1 MFRSR
6 IFRGCITAGNTVDE
20 AKNMASEALA
30 LHIEGLLADDAAI
43 PDPSTLENVMA
54 DPDYAEG
61 IAFLIVDAPVVKP
74 KTVRV
79 NITMPK
85 DVLHRIDAK
94 AKKRGMSRSSFL
106 IRCALNKG

>member
-1 MFRSR
+1 
-6 IFRGCITAGNTVDE
+6 
-20 AKNMASEALA
+20 MASEALA

-61 IAFLIVDAPVVKP
+61 IALIVDAPVVKP

-94 AKKRGMSRSSFL
+94 AKKEGCPVRLF
-106 IRCALNKG
+106 